1 MEGAAQ
7 IIKQRQQLVAQ
18 LHRKGKQHP
27 VVKAL
32 IRLYTLKSRQY
43 VFNG

>member
-1 MEGAAQ
+1 MEVAAQ

-32 IRLYTLKSRQY
+32 IRLYTLKIKAIC
-43 VFNG
+43 F